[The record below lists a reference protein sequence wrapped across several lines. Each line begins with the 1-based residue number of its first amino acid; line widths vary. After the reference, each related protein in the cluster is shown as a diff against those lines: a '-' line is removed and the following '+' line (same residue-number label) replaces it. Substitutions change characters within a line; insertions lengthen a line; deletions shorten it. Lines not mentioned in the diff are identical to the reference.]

1 MNLIDAKIEQSIP
14 GRVEK
19 IVERYP
25 ERIAF
30 KNKHIV
36 FTWDALNRDSN
47 RFARAIV
54 DLAAT
59 LFSTQSVNFDKRCS
73 LKLFSARTLVEQAT
87 LITGKQAKSWAREPG
102 SHVDGVKTAI
112 RRASETNAR

>member
-1 MNLIDAKIEQSIP
+1 MDLIDAKIEQSIP

-36 FTWDALNRDSN
+36 FTWDALDRGAN
-47 RFARAIV
+47 RFARTIV

-59 LFSTQSVNFDKRCS
+59 PVLHAIGKFR
-73 LKLFSARTLVEQAT
+73 QA
-87 LITGKQAKSWAREPG
+87 LLL
-102 SHVDGVKTAI
+102 
-112 RRASETNAR
+112 